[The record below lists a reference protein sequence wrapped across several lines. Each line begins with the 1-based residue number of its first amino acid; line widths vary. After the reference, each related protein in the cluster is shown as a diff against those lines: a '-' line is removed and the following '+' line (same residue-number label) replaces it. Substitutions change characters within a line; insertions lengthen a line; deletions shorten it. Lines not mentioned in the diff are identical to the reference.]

1 MLPPSAYPLSR
12 GASQKYAPFADGK
25 RGAADQL
32 GAFFGA
38 IVAFVLGDRLGRKR
52 TLLIGHGLNL
62 VGAVLQFSSYS
73 LAQMVVG
80 RVVNGFGMGM
90 TSTMSP
96 VYLAECATSAL
107 RGRLLVIGAS
117 SNVTC
122 FCLAN
127 WICYGLY
134 FGGGPLQWRFPLA
147 FQLVFAL
154 VFPIL
159 LTVPESPRW
168 LLLADRGPEALAT
181 IARIS
186 GADDAL
192 ALAEYHSI
200 KAALELER
208 EGRVP
213 VADVLRHRDPT
224 QNFRRLLLACGT
236 QFSKQNWVFFITHFS
251 TTPPVHSRYALFP
264 TCQPEDALKCTPR
277 APVLVIY

>member
-1 MLPPSAYPLSR
+1 ML
-12 GASQKYAPFADGK
+12 
-25 RGAADQL
+25 
-32 GAFFGA
+32 
-38 IVAFVLGDRLGRKR
+38 V
-52 TLLIGHGLNL
+52 GHGLNV
-62 VGAVLQFSSYS
+62 VGAVLQFSSWS
-73 LAQMVVG
+73 LAQLVVG

-96 VYLAECATSAL
+96 VYLAECATAAL

-159 LTVPESPRW
+159 LAVPESPRW
-168 LLLADRGPEALAT
+168 LLLAGHGPEALAT

-186 GADDAL
+186 GAAEDDAL
-192 ALAEYHSI
+192 ALAEYRSI
-200 KAALELER
+200 EAALELER

-213 VADVLRHRDPT
+213 LVDVLRHRDPT
-224 QNFRRLLLACGT
+224 QNFRRLILSCGT
-236 QFSKQNWVFFITHFS
+236 QLMQQFSGINALGGLLSASSFS
-251 TTPPVHSRYALFP
+251 SSFTRLMVPPGNRFLLP
-264 TCQPEDALKCTPR
+264 DAP
-277 APVLVIY
+277 A